1 LDRRGAGFYYLR
13 DTKKFLM
20 RFGEAFPG
28 EMIDITTAEIDRW
41 IGSSPGKARSKKNVR
56 NAVIGFYNFA
66 QRKDFLPREME
77 AM

>member
-1 LDRRGAGFYYLR
+1 
-13 DTKKFLM
+13 
-20 RFGEAFPG
+20 
-28 EMIDITTAEIDRW
+28 MIDITTAEIDRW
-41 IGSSPGKARSKKNVR
+41 IASSPGKARSKKNVR